1 MPTVTLNDAIHSD
14 QGLMLLGTV
23 LGGLWSLFKSTEL
36 YARIRRR
43 RCERALLAL
52 EAGVMNTYETYVR
65 EIKTSR
71 EDGKLTAEE
80 RREARRRAKN
90 YAIDLART
98 EGLDIAREL
107 GHTYL
112 DAWIERL
119 VRKLKS

>member
-1 MPTVTLNDAIHSD
+1 MTISDVIHSD
-14 QGLMLLGTV
+14 HGLMLLGTL

-65 EIKTSR
+65 EIKASR
-71 EDGKLTAEE
+71 EDGKLTSEE

-90 YAIDLART
+90 YALDLARS

-112 DAWIERL
+112 DTWVERL
-119 VRKLKS
+119 VRKLKP